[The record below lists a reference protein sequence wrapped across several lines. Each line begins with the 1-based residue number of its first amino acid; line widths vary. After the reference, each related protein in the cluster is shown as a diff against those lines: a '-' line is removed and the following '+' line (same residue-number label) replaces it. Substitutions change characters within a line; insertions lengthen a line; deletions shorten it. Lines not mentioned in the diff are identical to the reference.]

1 MGMTWTE
8 EQKKVIDL
16 RDRNILVSAA
26 AGSGKTA
33 VLVQRILGRIQDKDD
48 PVDVD
53 RLLIM
58 TFTRAAAGEMK
69 ERLSAALEKAIYEDP
84 GNEHLQ
90 KQMNLIH
97 TAQITTIDGFCAYVI
112 RNYFHTIGLDP
123 GFRTAEEGE
132 LKLLREDVMKELLE
146 EAYEKKE
153 EKFLRLVECYAPG
166 KTDDSLKELILQ
178 VYEASMS
185 HPFPEEWLWR
195 CLKEYQIDSLEEL
208 MKAEW
213 MSLFWKNL
221 NENLREAEQLTL
233 KAKQICQK
241 PGGPFHYEEALDQ
254 DLIMIR
260 KQQEAVKKCEY
271 QESRDAF
278 GNMKFAALSRKKAPE
293 VGPSEKELVKEI
305 RSKVKDVLTEC
316 RDKYLYLAQEELL
329 DSLKLCRVPL
339 ESLVKLVQEFHRRFS
354 DRKREKNILDFT
366 DMEHFALEILVKKE
380 GEKLTPTQAAREL
393 SEKYE
398 EVMIDEYQDSN
409 LVQEMITTMVSGWS
423 KNKKNVFMV
432 GDVKQ
437 SIYRFR
443 LARPELFMEKY
454 HSYSKEDSI
463 QQRVDL
469 HKNFRSRHQ
478 VLDSVNYIFRRI
490 MGADVGGIVYDDGS
504 ALYPGREFPK
514 GEEEDFYK
522 TEILLV
528 EKDSQELLEEQD
540 SQTAQELEALAIAG
554 EIKKIVG
561 GQKVLDKETG
571 EYRPAGYG
579 DIVILLRSAYGWAET
594 FREVLSSRGIPVY
607 TSSRTGYFS
616 AQEVVTLLNY
626 LRVCDNPLQDI
637 PLTGV
642 LYSPIVG
649 CTAEELAVL
658 RQKYPEGLIYE
669 SICSFVEK
677 EEEKTG
683 ISHSHVE
690 NQLEEQLYKKLARF
704 LDGLQTLRNMAEYT
718 PIHQIILYILKDTG
732 YEAYVRALPGGN
744 QRGAN
749 LRMLVE
755 KAMDYEK
762 TSYRGLFNFVRYIEN
777 LQKYQ
782 VDFGEVNV
790 MDSAG
795 SAVQIM
801 TIHKSKGLEFPI
813 VFAAG
818 MGKQFNFQDLNRRF
832 LIHPEYG
839 FGTDVILPEKRLMVS
854 MPQKRVLREVLK
866 RESLGEELRVL
877 YVALTRAKEKLYITG
892 TASDID
898 ERILI
903 SLKEEWQSEEILLP
917 LWDRTKARCFWDY
930 ILPALGGHPA
940 MGELCRECSL
950 SEGFA
955 QCSEGADTGFVI
967 RKITAS
973 DLIQDEIMDMTDFQ
987 IREKVLKNWD
997 ADRIYDETF
1006 RNALEERFEF
1016 QYPYGWLKE
1025 MPVKVSVSELKKRS
1039 WQDEQEKEE
1048 VIFAEPDIIPLV
1060 PRFAEGKETKYQ
1072 GAARGTAYH
1081 RVMECL
1087 DYEKTEDFREIQNQ
1101 IRDMEEQKK
1110 LDSQEA
1116 ACIYIKDIQRFVNS
1130 RLGQRMKQAA
1140 QEGKLFREQ
1149 PFVMSVDAGQLN
1161 EQWTGGE
1168 TVLVQGIIDAYFI
1181 ENQEIVLVDYKTD
1194 RVSEGDEKKLT
1205 ELYHTQLEDYAQA
1218 LERLTGKKVKET
1230 YIYSFALGKEIRLQ

>member
-1 MGMTWTE
+1 M
-8 EQKKVIDL
+8 
-16 RDRNILVSAA
+16 
-26 AGSGKTA
+26 
-33 VLVQRILGRIQDKDD
+33 
-48 PVDVD
+48 
-53 RLLIM
+53 
-58 TFTRAAAGEMK
+58 
-69 ERLSAALEKAIYEDP
+69 
-84 GNEHLQ
+84 
-90 KQMNLIH
+90 
-97 TAQITTIDGFCAYVI
+97 
-112 RNYFHTIGLDP
+112 
-123 GFRTAEEGE
+123 
-132 LKLLREDVMKELLE
+132 
-146 EAYEKKE
+146 
-153 EKFLRLVECYAPG
+153 
-166 KTDDSLKELILQ
+166 
-178 VYEASMS
+178 
-185 HPFPEEWLWR
+185 
-195 CLKEYQIDSLEEL
+195 
-208 MKAEW
+208 
-213 MSLFWKNL
+213 
-221 NENLREAEQLTL
+221 
-233 KAKQICQK
+233 
-241 PGGPFHYEEALDQ
+241 
-254 DLIMIR
+254 
-260 KQQEAVKKCEY
+260 
-271 QESRDAF
+271 
-278 GNMKFAALSRKKAPE
+278 
-293 VGPSEKELVKEI
+293 
-305 RSKVKDVLTEC
+305 
-316 RDKYLYLAQEELL
+316 
-329 DSLKLCRVPL
+329 
-339 ESLVKLVQEFHRRFS
+339 
-354 DRKREKNILDFT
+354 
-366 DMEHFALEILVKKE
+366 
-380 GEKLTPTQAAREL
+380 
-393 SEKYE
+393 
-398 EVMIDEYQDSN
+398 
-409 LVQEMITTMVSGWS
+409 
-423 KNKKNVFMV
+423 
-432 GDVKQ
+432 
-437 SIYRFR
+437 
-443 LARPELFMEKY
+443 
-454 HSYSKEDSI
+454 
-463 QQRVDL
+463 
-469 HKNFRSRHQ
+469 
-478 VLDSVNYIFRRI
+478 
-490 MGADVGGIVYDDGS
+490 
-504 ALYPGREFPK
+504 
-514 GEEEDFYK
+514 
-522 TEILLV
+522 
-528 EKDSQELLEEQD
+528 
-540 SQTAQELEALAIAG
+540 
-554 EIKKIVG
+554 
-561 GQKVLDKETG
+561 
-571 EYRPAGYG
+571 
-579 DIVILLRSAYGWAET
+579 
-594 FREVLSSRGIPVY
+594 
-607 TSSRTGYFS
+607 
-616 AQEVVTLLNY
+616 TLLNY

-704 LDGLQTLRNMAEYT
+704 LDGFQTLRNMAEYT

-903 SLKEEWQSEEILLP
+903 SLKEEWQSGEILLP

-1048 VIFAEPDIIPLV
+1048 AIFAEPDIIPLV

-1110 LDSQEA
+1110 LDPQEA
-1116 ACIYIKDIQRFVNS
+1116 ACIYIKDIQRFANS

-1140 QEGKLFREQ
+1140 QEEKLFREQ
-1149 PFVMSVDAGQLN
+1149 PFVLSVDAGQLN